1 MGSLGNHFATP
12 LKILKSGFSKILLH
26 TSAQSVEELRLR
38 PEDRRLGVWAFTINL
53 PRGLPMTML
62 NSLSKVTYILGHT
75 LSRAHPSP
83 RDGNTGI
90 EKKINQIVDRPI
102 GTDQIRK
109 QSTKHM
115 DSSAVTRVVTYYND
129 QMLRLCI

>member
-1 MGSLGNHFATP
+1 LGSLGNHFATP

-90 EKKINQIVDRPI
+90 EKKINQI
-102 GTDQIRK
+102 DQIRK
-109 QSTKHM
+109 ESTKHM

>member
-12 LKILKSGFSKILLH
+12 LKILKSRFSKILLH

-83 RDGNTGI
+83 HDGNTGI
-90 EKKINQIVDRPI
+90 EKKINQI
-102 GTDQIRK
+102 DQIRK
-109 QSTKHM
+109 ESTKHM

>member
-38 PEDRRLGVWAFTINL
+38 PKDRRLGVWAFTINL

-75 LSRAHPSP
+75 LSRVHPSP

-90 EKKINQIVDRPI
+90 EKKINQI
-102 GTDQIRK
+102 DQIRK
-109 QSTKHM
+109 ESTKHM